1 MKTRLARALGLHS
14 LGPKPV
20 ATKVPRFLQVS
31 KLHYTCSALMAT
43 YLDTKLR
50 VKIVVLIQYNYKDY
64 KFNAELRVAKGNLF
78 KSYIKLQVIH
88 FFDTGN

>member
-1 MKTRLARALGLHS
+1 
-14 LGPKPV
+14 
-20 ATKVPRFLQVS
+20 
-31 KLHYTCSALMAT
+31 MAT

-64 KFNAELRVAKGNLF
+64 KSNAELRVAKGNLF

-88 FFDTGN
+88 FFDTGNWILQSECWQVGEFPSWLSQICPKHPRMAPPYTIPKGSP